1 MPMRALVEKLRTG
14 LARTRAQITGH
25 LHQLFGRRLDEK
37 TLAELE
43 EVLYSADI
51 GPTLVT
57 RVVGDLR
64 EAVRQ
69 KRLPEGAS
77 PLAFLEEDF
86 VRQLSAV
93 EAALRLPPR
102 PPAVILVVGV
112 NGSGKT
118 TTIAKLAKRF
128 RDQGRSVL
136 LAASDTFR
144 AAAAEQLGIWA
155 QRVGAEMVSH
165 QPGADPAAVAYDA
178 AEASLARGADVL
190 IVDTAGR
197 VHTRTNLMRELEK
210 IARVLGKKVP
220 DAPHEVLL
228 VLDATTGQNAI
239 SQARIFKE
247 SVRVTGI
254 VLAKLDGTAKG
265 GIVLAIQQQL
275 GLPVKFVGLG
285 EGVDDLEPFEAR
297 AFVQALLE

>member
-1 MPMRALVEKLRTG
+1 MPMRALIGKLRAG
-14 LARTRAQITGH
+14 LARTRARITEH
-25 LHQLFGRRLDEK
+25 LHQLFGRRLDED
-37 TLAELE
+37 TLTELE

-51 GPTLVT
+51 GPTLVAQ
-57 RVVGDLR
+57 VVEDLR
-64 EAVRQ
+64 TAVRE

-77 PLAFLEEDF
+77 PLAFLAEDF
-86 VRQLSAV
+86 IRRLSALDSS
-93 EAALRLPPR
+93 LRLPPE

-118 TTIAKLAKRF
+118 TTIAKLAKMF
-128 RDQGRSVL
+128 RDQGKRVL

-155 QRVGAEMVSH
+155 RRVGAEMVKH

-178 AEASLARGADVL
+178 AEAALARGADVL

-239 SQARIFKE
+239 SQARTFKE

-285 EGVDDLEPFEAR
+285 EGVDDLQPFEPR
-297 AFVQALLE
+297 TFVRALLE